1 MTTVIGFARDG
12 VVYMAADSQVSL
24 CERPMPTVN
33 KILRLPVG
41 TRGAEL
47 LLAVAGDGALASLAR
62 RFLKFEGEP
71 DLRDENDLVDFT
83 DQLAICMG
91 ELAREHGA
99 LDEGRMAGMLLL
111 GFAGRLWT
119 VLHSNVVPHPD
130 GLAAVGSGGDAAL
143 GAMDAMLA
151 MGRVEQV
158 GPADCVV
165 KAVLIAIG
173 RDVNSSAPVH
183 VEVLHPAPPAA
194 PSIEESS
201 DQRSSGVIVRES
213 PEGTGGGA
221 GEPDGS
227 VGAASAGAAGAGDR
241 PADAPGSG

>member
-1 MTTVIGFARDG
+1 MTTVIGFARGG

-41 TRGAEL
+41 DGGAEL

-62 RFLKFEGEP
+62 RFLKFESVPGP
-71 DLRDENDLVDFT
+71 DEDELTDFVD
-83 DQLAICMG
+83 QIAIGMG

-119 VLHSNVVPHPD
+119 VLHSNAVPHPD
-130 GLAAVGSGGDAAL
+130 GLAAAGSGGDAAL

-151 MGRVEQV
+151 MGRVDQV
-158 GPADCVV
+158 GPTDSVV

-173 RDVNSSAPVH
+173 RDINSGAPVT
-183 VEVLHPAPPAA
+183 VEILHPVPPVAA
-194 PSIEESS
+194 PNLEESS
-201 DQRSSGVIVRES
+201 E
-213 PEGTGGGA
+213 
-221 GEPDGS
+221 
-227 VGAASAGAAGAGDR
+227 
-241 PADAPGSG
+241 